1 MMCARFLAS
10 LSTIALGAVVL
21 WNIHPRNWLKQKW
34 WLFGLAWV
42 VIYGLS
48 AFWSTNT
55 EEWFAHLQVKF
66 PFLFLPLAFAF
77 LPPFNNKQLTF
88 FTWCLIALMC
98 IGAIYSLSFLWRMPA
113 DLIDAYKYAHVI
125 PTPVY
130 NDHIAFSSLVAL
142 TIAWAIFYR
151 PYLNKGWPRWLLTGL
166 AVFLAIYLHVLAA
179 KTGLISLYIFLAG
192 LVVYNI
198 RRSPAKG
205 LIMLL
210 IIVFGIAAAFTFLPT
225 LRERAGYTM
234 VTWRSYIM
242 GERNGIY
249 SDMGRIISY
258 DIAAKSIV
266 SHPLIG
272 VGAGDVMDEMKAGY
286 AKWYPEVP
294 EAAQL
299 WPHNQFLTCA
309 LAIGIPGAIL
319 FALWII
325 APLRRVKRNRAGFY
339 FILIWLMLLVPLM
352 VDVFLEVQFG
362 VAVFLIFL
370 LWQRQTLIHPLHQ
383 PVKE

>member
-1 MMCARFLAS
+1 
-10 LSTIALGAVVL
+10 
-21 WNIHPRNWLKQKW
+21 
-34 WLFGLAWV
+34 
-42 VIYGLS
+42 
-48 AFWSTNT
+48 
-55 EEWFAHLQVKF
+55 
-66 PFLFLPLAFAF
+66 
-77 LPPFNNKQLTF
+77 
-88 FTWCLIALMC
+88 
-98 IGAIYSLSFLWRMPA
+98 
-113 DLIDAYKYAHVI
+113 
-125 PTPVY
+125 
-130 NDHIAFSSLVAL
+130 
-142 TIAWAIFYR
+142 
-151 PYLNKGWPRWLLTGL
+151 
-166 AVFLAIYLHVLAA
+166 
-179 KTGLISLYIFLAG
+179 
-192 LVVYNI
+192 
-198 RRSPAKG
+198 
-205 LIMLL
+205 MLL

-234 VTWRSYIM
+234 VTWRSYLI

-370 LWQRQTLIHPLHQ
+370 LWQRQTLIHPLPK
-383 PVKE
+383 PVTEQISSK